1 MLCVIRRKSQQ
12 SPLVIDLAA
21 DVIRVMRKKGHA
33 FVQGEK
39 RYFQFYPSQNLFLTA
54 SILGGQ
60 IS

>member
-1 MLCVIRRKSQQ
+1 MQ